1 MFVLIIRT
9 LILYGLIIVAIRI
22 MGKKQIGQL
31 QPSELVVAIM
41 ISDLAAVPM
50 QTIDIPLLTGIVPV
64 LTLLVAE
71 VTMSFIS
78 LKNKRARKYIT
89 GEPSIIIKKGHISE
103 KELEKARFT
112 LNDLMEELRISG
124 YPDVS
129 KIDMAILETNG
140 EISII
145 EESKDNMTDFPY
157 ILISDG
163 EMNKAELKRA
173 KKSEEWLKKRIKC
186 DFKDVFLASLNS
198 DGELTVQ
205 KKERKK

>member
-9 LILYGLIIVAIRI
+9 LILYGLIILAIRI
-22 MGKKQIGQL
+22 MGKKQIGEL

-50 QTIDIPLLTGIVPV
+50 QTIDIPLLTGVVPV

-78 LKNKRARKYIT
+78 LKSKRARKYIT
-89 GEPSIIIKKGHISE
+89 GEPSVIINKGHISE

-163 EMNKAELKRA
+163 EMNRAELKRA
-173 KKSEEWLKKRIKC
+173 GKSEEWLKKRINC
-186 DFKDVFLASLNS
+186 EFKDVFIASLNS
-198 DGELTVQ
+198 DNELTVQ

>member
-9 LILYGLIIVAIRI
+9 LILYGLIILAIRI
-22 MGKKQIGQL
+22 MGKKQIGEL

-78 LKNKRARKYIT
+78 LKSKRARKYIT
-89 GEPSIIIKKGHISE
+89 GEPSIIIKSGRINE

-140 EISII
+140 EMSII
-145 EESKDNMTDFPY
+145 EKSKDSMTDFPY

-163 EMNKAELKRA
+163 EMNRAELKRA
-173 KKSEEWLKKRIKC
+173 GKSEEWLKQRIKC
-186 DFKDVFLASLNS
+186 DFKDVFIASLNS
-198 DGELTVQ
+198 DNELTVQ